1 MTTLQ
6 IGVEGMTCAS
16 CSGRVERA
24 LNKVDG
30 VSEASVNLATERAS
44 ITFDPELVKPD
55 AFIRTITDTGYTAT
69 TAHADLGIT
78 GMTCASCS
86 GRVERAL
93 NKVEGVLEATVN
105 LATERASVAYL
116 PDTVSPADLKAVV
129 RETGYDVLDEADA
142 GQNAEDLE
150 REAHE
155 RHVAGLRRDLI
166 VAASLATPLV
176 LFVMLPMLIPGLQH
190 SVDGALGAFGV
201 NLIGF
206 ALASI
211 VQFGP
216 ARRFYRTGWSSLRH
230 GSPDMNALVM
240 IGTTAAYGYSVVA
253 TFLPELLPAG
263 TAHTYYEASAAIVAL
278 ILVGKYLE
286 AVTKGRT
293 SEAIKK
299 LLSLQAKTARVE
311 REGVEQEL
319 PIDQVVPG
327 DVIAVRPGERL
338 PVDGT
343 VLTGSSYVDESMIT
357 GEPVPV
363 SKEAGAEVVGG
374 TVNQNGSLRFQA
386 TKVGADTVLAQI
398 IRMVQDAQGAKMPIQ
413 ALADKVVR
421 YFVPV
426 VMSLAA
432 ITFVVWLIFGPAP
445 ALTYALVNMVAVLI
459 IACPCAMGLATP
471 TSIMVGTGKGAELGG
486 LFRRGDALQTLQDA
500 KVVALDKSG
509 TLTKGKPGLTDLL
522 GRDGDADDA
531 TLRLIAA
538 VERSSEHPIARAIV
552 DAANQR
558 HLDLPEADGFQAD
571 PGYGVSAT
579 VDGHTVQVGADRYM
593 HKLGLDASAFSEVAT
608 RLANQGKTPMYAAI
622 DGTVAAVAA
631 VADPIKDT
639 TPAAIDALHKAGR
652 RVAMITGDNA
662 HTAHAIAQQLGI
674 DHVLA
679 EVLPDGK
686 VDAVKELQRDHGKV
700 AFVGDGINDAPALA
714 QADIGLAIGT
724 GTDIAIEA
732 ADVILMSG
740 DLRGIPNALAL
751 SNATITNIKQNLF
764 WAFIY
769 NVILIPVA
777 AGVLYPAFGIQLSP
791 IIAAA
796 AMGTSSIFVLTN
808 ALRLKTFR
816 PPIDAREETG
826 PAPRLNPA
834 PA

>member
-1 MTTLQ
+1 MTTVQ

-24 LNKVDG
+24 LNKVAG
-30 VSEASVNLATERAS
+30 VSEATVNLATERAS
-44 ITFDPELVKPD
+44 VTFDPALVKPD
-55 AFIRTITDTGYTAT
+55 AFIAAITGSGYGTT

-93 NKVEGVLEATVN
+93 NKVAGVLEATVN
-105 LATERASVAYL
+105 LATERASVTYL
-116 PDTVSPADLKAVV
+116 PQTVTPAKLKEVV
-129 RETGYDVLDEADA
+129 RDTGYDVLEEQA
-142 GQNAEDLE
+142 GQDATDLE

-155 RHVAGLRRDLI
+155 KHVRGLRRDLI
-166 VAASLATPLV
+166 IAASFAAPLV
-176 LFVMLPMLIPGLQH
+176 LFVMLPMAVPSLQRGI
-190 SVDGALGAFGV
+190 DAAIGTFAA

-206 ALASI
+206 ALASV

-216 ARRFYRTGWSSLRH
+216 ARRFYTTGWASLRH
-230 GSPDMNALVM
+230 ASPDMNALVM
-240 IGTTAAYGYSVVA
+240 LGSSAAYGYSVIA
-253 TFLPELLPAG
+253 TFLPEILPAG
-263 TAHTYYEASAAIVAL
+263 TAHTYFEASAAIIAL

-286 AVTKGRT
+286 AITKGRT

-299 LLSLQAKTARVE
+299 LLNLQAKTARVE
-311 REGVEQEL
+311 RGGALQEL
-319 PIDQVVPG
+319 PIDQVVRG
-327 DVIAVRPGERL
+327 DIIAVRPGERL

-343 VLTGSSYVDESMIT
+343 VTSGSSYVDESMIT
-357 GEPVPV
+357 GEPIPV
-363 SKEAGAEVVGG
+363 LKSEGAEVVGG
-374 TVNQNGSLRFQA
+374 TINQNGALRFTA

-398 IRMVQDAQGAKMPIQ
+398 IRMVQDAQSAKMPIQ
-413 ALADKVVR
+413 ALADRVVR

-426 VMSLAA
+426 VIALAS
-432 ITFVVWLIFGPAP
+432 ITFVVWLLAGPSP

-471 TSIMVGTGKGAELGG
+471 TSIMVGTGKGADLGI
-486 LFRRGDALQTLQDA
+486 LFRRGDALQTLQQA
-500 KVVALDKSG
+500 RVIALDKTG
-509 TLTKGKPGLTDLL
+509 TLTRGRPELTDLVTADGADGSAEL
-522 GRDGDADDA
+522 GM
-531 TLRLIAA
+531 IAA
-538 VERSSEHPIARAIV
+538 VERHSEHPIAQAIV

-558 HLDLPEADGFQAD
+558 QLDISTADGFHAE
-571 PGYGVSAT
+571 PGYGVTAT
-579 VDGHTVQVGADRYM
+579 VGDHTVHVGADRYM
-593 HKLGLDASAFSEVAT
+593 SKLGLETSAFQATAT
-608 RLANQGKTPMYAAI
+608 RLADEGKSPMYAAI
-622 DGTVAAVAA
+622 DGKLAAVLA
-631 VADPIKDT
+631 VADPVKPT
-639 TPAAIDALHKAGR
+639 TPAAIEAMHAAGLQ
-652 RVAMITGDNA
+652 VAMVTGDNRR
-662 HTAHAIAQQLGI
+662 TAAAIAARLGI
-674 DHVLA
+674 DTVLA

-686 VDAVKELQRDHGKV
+686 VDAVKRLQRQGNKT

-740 DLRGIPNALAL
+740 DLQGIPNAIAL
-751 SNATITNIKQNLF
+751 SRATITNIKQNLF

-777 AGVLYPAFGIQLSP
+777 AGVLYPAFHILLNP

-816 PPIDAREETG
+816 PRRPASVPDAATVG
-826 PAPRLNPA
+826 AQPAA
-834 PA
+834 A